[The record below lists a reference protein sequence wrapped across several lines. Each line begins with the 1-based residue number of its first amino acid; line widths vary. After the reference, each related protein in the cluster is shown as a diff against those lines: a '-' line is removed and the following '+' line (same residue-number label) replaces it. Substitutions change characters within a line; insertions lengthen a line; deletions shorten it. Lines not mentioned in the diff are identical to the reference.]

1 MLEAYVVSQSLIRS
15 LRTIVPAIKK
25 NDRDLADQLRRAA
38 TSVLLNIGEGEYRAG
53 GDRRHHFEIAA
64 GSANEVRACLDAADA
79 WGWTVDDSE
88 ARMHLKRVQGM
99 LWGLVH
105 GPKHL
110 RQGDRSA
117 LAQ

>member
-1 MLEAYVVSQSLIRS
+1 MLEAYAVSQSLIRS
-15 LRTIVPAIKK
+15 LRTIVPIVKK
-25 NDRDLADQLRRAA
+25 NDRDLADQLKRAA
-38 TSVLLNIGEGEYRAG
+38 TSVLLNVAEGEYRAA

-79 WGWTVDDSE
+79 WGWPIDDSE
-88 ARMHLKRVQGM
+88 ARTHLKRVQGM

-110 RQGDRSA
+110 RQRSG
-117 LAQ
+117 